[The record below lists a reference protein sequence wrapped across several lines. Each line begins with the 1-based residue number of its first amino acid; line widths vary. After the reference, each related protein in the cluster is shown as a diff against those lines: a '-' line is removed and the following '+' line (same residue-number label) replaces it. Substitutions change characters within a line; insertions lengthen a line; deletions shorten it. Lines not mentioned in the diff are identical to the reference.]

1 MTPVPLIF
9 FHSSYLQGNIVSRNI
24 IHGLKYTENIQFHG
38 IIGHFATTITT
49 NNNKRW
55 KEL

>member
-9 FHSSYLQGNIVSRNI
+9 FQSSYLQGNIVIRNI

-38 IIGHFATTITT
+38 IIVHFATTITT
-49 NNNKRW
+49 TNNKRW